1 MVVMSKNNLIIGKT
15 NNRLLNFGLVNV
27 LNSIKQLHLSPLIAI
42 ALGVFI
48 VGNVPESAQAET
60 TNLFDSPLSQEI
72 GPGVIPLDGV
82 PSPATTPETPT
93 IPVEETPTPTP
104 GTATESPPPE
114 PKVLVSEVRLV
125 GVDPQLE
132 NLVYNTIRT
141 QPGRTTT
148 REQLQEDINAIYAT
162 GYFAKVNVTPEDTPL
177 GVRVTFTLE
186 ANPVLSKVIIKTL
199 PENTIPS
206 VLPDTVVNEIFQNQY
221 GKILNLR
228 DVQEGIRKINQWY
241 SQNGYDLAQVIGA
254 PKIEADGTIR
264 LEIAEGVIQNIQVR
278 FFDSEDEPKKGRTR
292 EFIVTREMRLKSGDI
307 FNRTIA
313 QQDLQR
319 VFGLGLFEDV
329 RLSFEP
335 GSDPREVI
343 VNVDVVEGRSG
354 SLAAGAGISSDSGLF
369 GTASYQQQNLGGNN
383 QTLGAEIQIGQREL
397 LFDLSFTDPW
407 IATDPYRTSYTVNG
421 FRRRSISLVY
431 DGNDSSIRTNNGDDS
446 PRIVR
451 TGAGVTFS
459 RPLAKNV
466 FSRPDWVL
474 STGVLFQNVRV
485 ENSSGDIASRSR
497 PQDGFQKLAFNNS
510 GIDDMLTVSFS
521 ASRDFRDNA
530 LKPTKGSLLRLSTEQ
545 SIPLNSNDPILYNRL
560 RASYSYYLP
569 VKLLSTVKLFDLK
582 FLDGAQVLAF
592 NTQGGTFIGDF
603 APYDA
608 FVLGGSNSVRG
619 YAEGELGNGS
629 SYVQATAEYRFPV
642 YSLLSAAI
650 FFDIGTTIGTQ
661 NSVPG
666 EPGDV
671 RGLPGDGFG
680 YGLGVR
686 IQSPV
691 GPIRVDF
698 GINNEGGTRIH
709 FGIGEKF

>member
-1 MVVMSKNNLIIGKT
+1 
-15 NNRLLNFGLVNV
+15 
-27 LNSIKQLHLSPLIAI
+27 
-42 ALGVFI
+42 
-48 VGNVPESAQAET
+48 
-60 TNLFDSPLSQEI
+60 
-72 GPGVIPLDGV
+72 
-82 PSPATTPETPT
+82 
-93 IPVEETPTPTP
+93 
-104 GTATESPPPE
+104 
-114 PKVLVSEVRLV
+114 
-125 GVDPQLE
+125 
-132 NLVYNTIRT
+132 
-141 QPGRTTT
+141 
-148 REQLQEDINAIYAT
+148 
-162 GYFAKVNVTPEDTPL
+162 
-177 GVRVTFTLE
+177 
-186 ANPVLSKVIIKTL
+186 
-199 PENTIPS
+199 
-206 VLPDTVVNEIFQNQY
+206 
-221 GKILNLR
+221 
-228 DVQEGIRKINQWY
+228 
-241 SQNGYDLAQVIGA
+241 
-254 PKIEADGTIR
+254 
-264 LEIAEGVIQNIQVR
+264 
-278 FFDSEDEPKKGRTR
+278 
-292 EFIVTREMRLKSGDI
+292 
-307 FNRTIA
+307 
-313 QQDLQR
+313 
-319 VFGLGLFEDV
+319 
-329 RLSFEP
+329 
-335 GSDPREVI
+335 
-343 VNVDVVEGRSG
+343 
-354 SLAAGAGISSDSGLF
+354 
-369 GTASYQQQNLGGNN
+369 
-383 QTLGAEIQIGQREL
+383 
-397 LFDLSFTDPW
+397 
-407 IATDPYRTSYTVNG
+407 
-421 FRRRSISLVY
+421 
-431 DGNDSSIRTNNGDDS
+431 
-446 PRIVR
+446 
-451 TGAGVTFS
+451 
-459 RPLAKNV
+459 LAKNV

-474 STGVLFQNVRV
+474 STGALFQNIRV
-485 ENSSGDIASRSR
+485 ENSSGDIAPRSR

>member
-1 MVVMSKNNLIIGKT
+1 MVVMSRNNLIIGKT

-48 VGNVPESAQAET
+48 VGNVPESAQGET

-82 PSPATTPETPT
+82 PSPATTPETPV

-104 GTATESPPPE
+104 STEKESPP

-199 PENTIPS
+199 PENTLPS

-407 IATDPYRTSYTVNG
+407 IATDPYRTSYSVNG

-474 STGVLFQNVRV
+474 STGAVFQNVRV
-485 ENSSGDIASRSR
+485 ENSSGDIAPRSR

-545 SIPLNSNDPILYNRL
+545 SIPLNGTDPILYNRL

-619 YAEGELGNGS
+619 YAEGEMGNGS

>member
-82 PSPATTPETPT
+82 PSPATTPETPV

-125 GVDPQLE
+125 GVDAQLE

-199 PENTIPS
+199 PENTLPS

-619 YAEGELGNGS
+619 YAEGEMGNGS